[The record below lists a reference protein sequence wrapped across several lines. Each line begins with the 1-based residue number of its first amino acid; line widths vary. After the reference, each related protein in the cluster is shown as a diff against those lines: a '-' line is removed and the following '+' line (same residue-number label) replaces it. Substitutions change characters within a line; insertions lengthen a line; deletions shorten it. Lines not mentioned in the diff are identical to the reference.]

1 MADFRGPLKGWLV
14 VKYPYSCYG
23 YTRGGGKVWHGGIDI
38 GTRVQ
43 DDQTLY
49 MPYYNGEKEIRGTV
63 MQARQVLSHLNR
75 TWEWGQY
82 VCVKFDNNQTPD
94 PVNYLYFCHC
104 SKLLVKKGDR
114 VKSGDALAILG
125 NTGNAAGGWKHV
137 HLEARKKA
145 TSGPVCPTAYSGTKN
160 AAGIY

>member
-1 MADFRGPLKGWLV
+1 MADFRGPLKGWLI

-23 YTRGGGKVWHGGIDI
+23 YTRGGGRVWHGGIDI

-63 MQARQVLSHLNR
+63 VQARRVLSHLNR
-75 TWEWGQY
+75 TWEWGFY

-114 VKSGDALAILG
+114 VKSGDALAVLG

-137 HLEARKKA
+137 HLEARKSA

-160 AAGIY
+160 AAGVY